1 MTFDVR
7 PVNSLQVTHSDLVI
21 HWVLA
26 VPMLCVSAI
35 GIAQTAPVTD
45 MGKVEITSGRDNDTQ
60 QRREST
66 ASKIVIGREEIEKQG
81 DSNIGEVLKR
91 MPGITLGGNPGRG
104 GGIRMRGLSAGY
116 TQILLDGQRVPP
128 GFSIESQIGRAHV

>member
-1 MTFDVR
+1 MTFYVR
-7 PVNSLQVTHSDLVI
+7 SPDSLPIPQNSGAVRWLSAAALLCTSPC
-21 HWVLA
+21 VL
-26 VPMLCVSAI
+26 S
-35 GIAQTAPVTD
+35 QTAPVTD

-91 MPGITLGGNPGRG
+91 MPGITLVATQVVAVE
-104 GGIRMRGLSAGY
+104 SACG
-116 TQILLDGQRVPP
+116 V
-128 GFSIESQIGRAHV
+128 